1 MVKERVSLEDF
12 PLYSRDGSNKL
23 TEEQVGG
30 GLGVEC
36 FKNGARWKNLN
47 VLIPSKLN
55 LNCFDKSVLGE
66 SWNKR
71 RYSTHIYIN
80 KRITREYKKNKS

>member
-36 FKNGARWKNLN
+36 FKMEHGGKTLM
-47 VLIPSKLN
+47 S
-55 LNCFDKSVLGE
+55 
-66 SWNKR
+66 
-71 RYSTHIYIN
+71 
-80 KRITREYKKNKS
+80 